1 MAKAKNMPAKLPSPL
16 PPTGTVPEAGRLF
29 FNAGRERSYRLAKT
43 GAIVTLD
50 TGTRSKVALLWATAR
65 RLGLDPTA

>member
-1 MAKAKNMPAKLPSPL
+1 MTKPATTPTALPKPL
-16 PPTGTVPEAGRLF
+16 PVTGTIPYAGHIF
-29 FNAGRERSYRLAKT
+29 YGAGKEKSYRLAKA

-65 RLGLDPTA
+65 QLGLDPTV